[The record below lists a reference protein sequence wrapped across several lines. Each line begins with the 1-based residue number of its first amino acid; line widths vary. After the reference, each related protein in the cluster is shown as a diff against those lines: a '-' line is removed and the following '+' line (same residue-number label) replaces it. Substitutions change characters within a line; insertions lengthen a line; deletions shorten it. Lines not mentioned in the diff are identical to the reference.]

1 MHIGV
6 FVSQVGRG
14 GSDLVH
20 PTKGKGEKIVMAV
33 CCLLCTVYWY
43 FI

>member
-20 PTKGKGEKIVMAV
+20 PTKGKEEKIVMAV
-33 CCLLCTVYWY
+33 CCFCTVYWY

>member
-20 PTKGKGEKIVMAV
+20 PTKGKGEKIVKAV
-33 CCLLCTVYWY
+33 CCFCTVHWY